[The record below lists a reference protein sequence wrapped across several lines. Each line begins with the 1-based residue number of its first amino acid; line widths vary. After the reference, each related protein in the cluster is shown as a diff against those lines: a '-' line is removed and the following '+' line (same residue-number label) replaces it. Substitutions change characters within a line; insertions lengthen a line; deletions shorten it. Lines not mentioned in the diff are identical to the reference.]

1 MNSKISK
8 KFLKLIVLFSTSL
21 YLILISIIF
30 CAKLINHQFITIDNT
45 FSYKSNAN
53 QTKNILK
60 KLGDEE
66 YSIIFGSSRIQQLSS
81 SIVGEPILNFNY
93 IYARPDSIYNFL
105 KKIDKRYWENVKKVY
120 VFLDFNALSSKKYQ
134 VNVDE
139 IFSKTSKSDFFFQ
152 TLKLSSLSQVK
163 NSILY
168 LNGIL
173 FDNQKIKYNEFGV
186 RITEK
191 KIWSGINPVRLSN
204 QPYTYE
210 LAKFVSYI
218 EKLCSEMKREVVFL
232 TPIVSQKY
240 FKQHEHILNE
250 FTSVILKNI
259 KEFYFFYYVKEISD
273 NRKNFRDES
282 HLNIDGMSQ
291 WFNINWDEYKI
302 TRESLD

>member
-1 MNSKISK
+1 M
-8 KFLKLIVLFSTSL
+8 

-105 KKIDKRYWENVKKVY
+105 KKIDKRYWENIKKVY

-139 IFSKTSKSDFFFQ
+139 IFGKTSKSDFFF
-152 TLKLSSLSQVK
+152 KL
-163 NSILY
+163 
-168 LNGIL
+168 
-173 FDNQKIKYNEFGV
+173 
-186 RITEK
+186 
-191 KIWSGINPVRLSN
+191 
-204 QPYTYE
+204 
-210 LAKFVSYI
+210 
-218 EKLCSEMKREVVFL
+218 
-232 TPIVSQKY
+232 
-240 FKQHEHILNE
+240 
-250 FTSVILKNI
+250 
-259 KEFYFFYYVKEISD
+259 
-273 NRKNFRDES
+273 
-282 HLNIDGMSQ
+282 
-291 WFNINWDEYKI
+291 
-302 TRESLD
+302 